1 MNYQLPNSPL
11 NRLRSHWPR
20 ALDDQNGTAAGAQK
34 LVARAVAWRRRLER
48 FLGDH
53 PQATVVVAAAV
64 GIALGWLVKR
74 K

>member
-11 NRLRSHWPR
+11 NRLQPHWLRSADEGAPID
-20 ALDDQNGTAAGAQK
+20 AQQVAAQAD
-34 LVARAVAWRRRLER
+34 AWRRRIEQ

-64 GIALGWLVKR
+64 GVAIGWLVKR

>member
-11 NRLRSHWPR
+11 NRLQSHWPR
-20 ALDDQNGTAAGAQK
+20 SEDAESLPVDTRVV
-34 LVARAVAWRRRLER
+34 VAKADAWRRRIEQ

-64 GIALGWLVKR
+64 GVALGWLVKR